1 MNDYTMPDW
10 VYETLKNDNLRVYEN
25 SNGKIIIS
33 QVSERYAED
42 IMTPQAII
50 DYLRTVRKKPVVMH
64 PRIYALGRH
73 VPKRDI
79 IAVLSERIMTQ
90 LEGNR

>member
-1 MNDYTMPDW
+1 MKNTMPDW

-33 QVSERYAED
+33 QVNEKHKED

-50 DYLRTVRKKPVVMH
+50 DYLRGVRKKPVVMH
-64 PRIYALGRH
+64 PEDPFIGRH
-73 VPKRDI
+73 VPKRLVI
-79 IAVLSERIMTQ
+79 KIQ
-90 LEGNR
+90 QNRMEE

>member
-1 MNDYTMPDW
+1 MNDHTMPDW

-50 DYLRTVRKKPVVMH
+50 DYLKGIRKKPVVMH
-64 PRIYALGRH
+64 PRIFALGRH
-73 VPKRDI
+73 VPKRDV

-90 LEGNR
+90 LEGGE

>member
-64 PRIYALGRH
+64 PRIFALGRH